1 MFNMFFGKKGKVIN
15 EIKNQILIM
24 EHLIKET
31 DDYSLIQY
39 FKGHIEAYRTCI
51 KIIKRFDLD

>member
-39 FKGHIEAYRTCI
+39 FKGHIEA
-51 KIIKRFDLD
+51 